1 MLRKLFGCFV
11 ALGMS
16 LCTAQLVPE
25 RMAIAI
31 DTIAP
36 ALQDELLAE
45 GLRLESDR
53 RWQEAIQIYE
63 KIVRKSPLNIEIER
77 RLQIVRVHY
86 DVSRRYADRSFVAS
100 VERVQPTVA
109 LDLLSEIL
117 TKLQLYYV
125 EPLDF
130 GRLLQNGTA
139 FLEVALTDPEFCRQN
154 VSSKVSPEKLEHFRL
169 NIHKSLVGLPATS
182 VQDVRNTV
190 SLIAKS
196 ANEQVGL
203 PVTAV
208 ISEYMAGFVGL
219 LDPYS
224 AYLTGSEYR
233 EIMSQ
238 IEGNLIGIGV
248 ELWADGDVLRIVEV
262 FKGAPSQDA
271 GLVKGDVL
279 VEIGGVRVTD
289 IGAKRAA
296 DLLRGPEGSS
306 VKIVYDRGQGVV
318 KECTIKRRRVEV
330 PSVNS
335 VSIKDPVNGI
345 AYLRISNF
353 QRTTTNEVDEAL
365 RALYNQGMKSL
376 IIDLRRN
383 PGGLLDA
390 AVEIAD
396 RFLPSGAI
404 VSTRG
409 RNGQENRSYSA
420 KMPGTWEMPLMV
432 MIDEDSASAS
442 EIFAGAIRDHGR
454 GLIVGR
460 TSYGKGS
467 VQGVFQNELTEGGIR
482 LTISKFFS
490 PAGHAIS
497 ARGITP
503 HYVFDNSTD
512 SNANGFQTVG
522 KPVFQ
527 NPNVNSTAA
536 SSKAKTVSQNG
547 AFGSEDSSSTNSAK
561 PNVGNDNASSEAD
574 DLLRAIELAKSEFPK
589 LARLR

>member
-16 LCTAQLVPE
+16 LCCAQLAPE

-36 ALQDELLAE
+36 ASKDDLLAE
-45 GLRLESDR
+45 GLRLEADR
-53 RWQEAIQIYE
+53 RWQEAIQLYE
-63 KIVRKSPLNIEIER
+63 KIARKSPQNVDIER
-77 RLQIVRVHY
+77 RLQIVRVHF
-86 DVSRRYADRSFVAS
+86 DVSRRYADRSFVTS

-139 FLEVALTDPEFCRQN
+139 FLEVALTDPDFCRQN
-154 VSSKVSPEKLEHFRL
+154 VNSRVSPEKLEHFRL
-169 NIHKSLVGLPATS
+169 NIHKSLVGLPAAS
-182 VQDVRNTV
+182 VQDVRNAV
-190 SLIAKS
+190 SVIAKTS
-196 ANEQVGL
+196 NEQIGL

-248 ELWADGDVLRIVEV
+248 ELWADGDILRIVEV

-271 GLVKGDVL
+271 GLVKGDIL
-279 VEIGGVRVTD
+279 VEIGGVRVAD
-289 IGAKRAA
+289 VGAKRAA

-306 VKIVYDRGQGVV
+306 VKIVYDRGQGGV
-318 KECTIKRRRVEV
+318 KECTIKRRRVDV

-335 VSIKDPVNGI
+335 VSIKDPANGI

-353 QRTTTNEVDEAL
+353 QRTTTSEVDEAL
-365 RALYNQGMKSL
+365 RSLYNQGMKSL

-404 VSTRG
+404 VTTRG
-409 RNGQENRSYSA
+409 R
-420 KMPGTWEMPLMV
+420 K
-432 MIDEDSASAS
+432 
-442 EIFAGAIRDHGR
+442 
-454 GLIVGR
+454 R
-460 TSYGKGS
+460 TG
-467 VQGVFQNELTEGGIR
+467 E
-482 LTISKFFS
+482 
-490 PAGHAIS
+490 
-497 ARGITP
+497 
-503 HYVFDNSTD
+503 
-512 SNANGFQTVG
+512 
-522 KPVFQ
+522 
-527 NPNVNSTAA
+527 
-536 SSKAKTVSQNG
+536 
-547 AFGSEDSSSTNSAK
+547 
-561 PNVGNDNASSEAD
+561 
-574 DLLRAIELAKSEFPK
+574 PK
-589 LARLR
+589 LFRQNAWHLGNAVDGHD

>member
-1 MLRKLFGCFV
+1 MLRKFFGSFV
-11 ALGMS
+11 ALGLS
-16 LCTAQLVPE
+16 LCSAQLIPE

-36 ALQDELLAE
+36 SSLDDLMVE
-45 GLRLESDR
+45 GLRLEKDR

-63 KIVRKSPLNIEIER
+63 KIARKSPQNLEVER

-86 DVSRRYADRSFVAS
+86 DVSRRYSDRSFISS
-100 VERVQPTVA
+100 VERIQPAAA
-109 LDLLSEIL
+109 LDLMGEIL

-125 EPLDF
+125 EPLEF

-139 FLEVALTDPEFCRQN
+139 FLEVALTEPEFCRQN
-154 VSSKVSPEKLEHFRL
+154 VSPSVSADKLEHFRM
-169 NIHKSLVGLPATS
+169 NIHKTLVGMPSATI
-182 VQDVRNTV
+182 QDVRNTV
-190 SLIAKS
+190 HRIAIL
-196 ANEQVGL
+196 ARDQVGL
-203 PVTAV
+203 PPTAV
-208 ISEYMAGFVGL
+208 ITEYLSGFVGL

-271 GLVKGDVL
+271 GLAKDDVL
-279 VEIGGVRVTD
+279 IEIGGVRVAD
-289 IGAKRAA
+289 VGAKRAA
-296 DLLRGPEGSS
+296 DLLRGPEGST
-306 VKIVYDRGQGVV
+306 VKLVYERGRGDRRD
-318 KECTIKRRRVEV
+318 CTIKRRRVDV
-330 PSVNS
+330 PSVTTA
-335 VSIKDPVNGI
+335 SIKDSANGI
-345 AYLRISNF
+345 AYIRISNF
-353 QRTTTNEVDEAL
+353 QRTTTGEIDEAL
-365 RALYNQGMKSL
+365 RQLYGQGMKSL
-376 IIDLRRN
+376 IVDLRRN

-390 AVEIAD
+390 AVELAD
-396 RFLPSGAI
+396 RFLPSGSI

-409 RNGQENRSYSA
+409 RNGQENRNYTA

-467 VQGVFQNELTEGGIR
+467 VQGVFQNELSEGGIR

-497 ARGITP
+497 ARGIIP
-503 HYVFDNSTD
+503 HYVFDETFD
-512 SNANGFQTVG
+512 AKMLAIKNGERISA
-522 KPVFQ
+522 KPVSQ
-527 NPNVNSTAA
+527 NPNLTSEDVVPANLERSEVNQA
-536 SSKAKTVSQNG
+536 SSLES
-547 AFGSEDSSSTNSAK
+547 
-561 PNVGNDNASSEAD
+561 ND
-574 DLLRAIELAKSEFPK
+574 LQRAIDLARSEFPK
-589 LARLR
+589 LAQLR